1 MIVPDLIAG
10 GWAIL
15 RSVYGGRLYSASDSA
30 LYTATIIDRPS
41 LERILQP
48 VVCES
53 SNVTVDLKTPST
65 CCLFSELQTLSS
77 SPVPPPP
84 EDELL
89 LSVSEVSG
97 EDDSDGSDD
106 SEESEDGDSDGES
119 EESAPPSAFAASST
133 LP

>member
-10 GWAIL
+10 CWAIV

-41 LERILQP
+41 LVRSLQP

-53 SNVTVDLKTPST
+53 SKVTVDLKTPST
-65 CCLFSELQTLSS
+65 CCLFSDLQTLSS

-84 EDELL
+84 EEELL
-89 LSVSEVSG
+89 LLVSDGSG
-97 EDDSDGSDD
+97 EEDSDGSDD
-106 SEESEDGDSDGES
+106 SEESGSSEGSGDSDG
-119 EESAPPSAFAASST
+119 
-133 LP
+133 